1 MFERQFL
8 KAIKANVEAVNLD
21 ETMIECDCINAWMA
35 STSYIQG
42 LNCGVWMDEK
52 KCPPKVIRGDYT
64 FDFVRGS
71 SAKALVCL

>member
-1 MFERQFL
+1 
-8 KAIKANVEAVNLD
+8 
-21 ETMIECDCINAWMA
+21 MIECDCINAWMA

-71 SAKALVCL
+71 SAKAMVCL